1 MAKKI
6 IGAGAPPIVWST
18 VDQAFSDINA
28 NFTELY
34 SSIGGGGGV
43 VDFSDL
49 PTSLVPRN
57 NEVYDIGSPSNRW
70 RVAYLGS
77 DGISIG
83 GSNIEDINGTIS
95 LPSGSTVGGQLIKD
109 PAEVAFGSIVVSGQS
124 SVVANSATSVLN
136 LSGSGIGITT
146 NSTTDT
152 VTFTNNG
159 VRTLTAGAGV
169 TLAGTANDP
178 VVNAIVG
185 GVESGL
191 GIGVTQTSGTYTVV
205 NQGVVGLEAGTGIT
219 IGARDPVTGRVVITN
234 QSPASGIS
242 SFRTIVSPTG
252 SNVVA
257 QNAADTLNL
266 TAGSGISI
274 VNNSGSSTINFTNTG
289 VTSLTSTSPNVSL
302 NQSTGAITLSFDNRI
317 DIIGSV
323 FADDSTM
330 LVDGTNG
337 TIVGPIQSYNGLGSF
352 ITMGNLLNGGVVI
365 GGMAGA
371 SVVGGGGA
379 PVYIGAGGAGLSSG
393 TVTIGHGDN
402 SVVVNGTL
410 TATLSGNVTGN
421 LTGTSFGFH
430 DGDVSGSVF
439 ADNSTMLVDGT
450 NGRIVGPIESSSI
463 TASTYIQTAVYGN
476 LTAVG
481 ISIVEPAK
489 GMIVFNNDTSKFI
502 GWNGLAWVE
511 LG

>member
-57 NEVYDIGSPSNRW
+57 NEVYDVGSPSNRW
-70 RVAYLGS
+70 RVAYFSS

-109 PAEVAFGSIVVSGQS
+109 PAEVAFGSVVVSGQP

-136 LSGSGIGITT
+136 LAGSGIGITT

-159 VRTLTAGAGV
+159 VRTLTAGAGIS
-169 TLAGTANDP
+169 LAGTANDP
-178 VVNAIVG
+178 VINAAVG
-185 GVESGL
+185 GVASGL

-205 NQGVVGLEAGTGIT
+205 NQGIVGLEAGLGIN

-234 QSPASGIS
+234 QSPASGIL
-242 SFRTIVSPTG
+242 SFRTITAPAG

-257 QNAADTLNL
+257 QTTADTLNL
-266 TAGSGISI
+266 TAGDGISI
-274 VNNSGSSTINFTNTG
+274 LNNSGSSTINFTNTG

-302 NQSTGAITLSFDNRI
+302 NQSTGAITLSFNNRI

-337 TIVGPIQSYNGLGSF
+337 KIVGPIQSSNGASV
-352 ITMGNLLNGGVVI
+352 ITMGDFSSGGVVI
-365 GGMAGA
+365 GGTAGA
-371 SVVGGGGA
+371 SVVGAATA
-379 PVYIGAGGAGLSSG
+379 PVYIGAGPSGGSSG
-393 TVTIGHGDN
+393 TVTIGHGSN
-402 SVVVNGTL
+402 SVIVNGTL

-421 LTGTSFGFH
+421 LTGTSTGFH
-430 DGDVSGSVF
+430 DGDMSGSVF

-450 NGRIVGPIESSSI
+450 GGRIVGPVESSSI
-463 TASTYIQTAVYGN
+463 AASAYIQTAVYGN
-476 LTAVG
+476 ITAVN

>member
-1 MAKKI
+1 MAKKV

-34 SSIGGGGGV
+34 SSIGGPGGV

-57 NEVYDIGSPSNRW
+57 TEVYDIGSPSNRW
-70 RVAYLGS
+70 RVAYFSS

-83 GSNIEDINGTIS
+83 GSNIEDINGSIS
-95 LPSGSTVGGQLIKD
+95 LPSGSTVGGLLIKD
-109 PAEVAFGSIVVSGQS
+109 PAEVAFGNIAVTGQP
-124 SVVANSATSVLN
+124 SVVANSATSTLN
-136 LSGSGIGITT
+136 LIGSGIGITT
-146 NSTTDT
+146 NSETDT
-152 VTFTNNG
+152 VTLTNNG
-159 VRTLTAGAGV
+159 VRTLTAGAGI

-178 VVNAIVG
+178 VINAVVG
-185 GVESGL
+185 GVASGL
-191 GIGVTQTSGTYTVV
+191 GIGVSQVSGTYTVV
-205 NQGVVGLEAGTGIT
+205 NQGVVGLEAGLGIT

-234 QSPASGIS
+234 QSPASGIL
-242 SFRTIVSPTG
+242 SFRSITAPLGSP
-252 SNVVA
+252 VVA
-257 QNAADTLNL
+257 QTTADTLNL
-266 TAGSGISI
+266 SVGNGISI
-274 VNNSGSSTINFTNTG
+274 INNSGSSTINFTNTG
-289 VTSLTSTSPNVSL
+289 VISLTSTSPNISL
-302 NQSTGAITLSFDNRI
+302 SQSTGDITLSFDNRL

-337 TIVGPIQSYNGLGSF
+337 RIVGPIQSSDGFSVV
-352 ITMGNLLNGGVVI
+352 TMNESGVII
-365 GGMAGA
+365 GGTAGA
-371 SVVGGGGA
+371 SVIGAATA
-379 PVYIGAGGAGLSSG
+379 PVYIGGGPSGSTSG
-393 TVTIGHGDN
+393 TVTIGHGGN
-402 SVVVNGTL
+402 AVIINGTL

-421 LTGTSFGFH
+421 LTGTSTGFH

-450 NGRIVGPIESSSI
+450 GGRIVGPVASSTV
-463 TASTYIQTAVYGN
+463 TASAYIQTAVYADI
-476 LTAVG
+476 AVVG
-481 ISIVEPAK
+481 TSIVEPAK